1 MVYQYL
7 LGERV
12 QTQTHTSHHNK
23 RDYLKSFLNY
33 IWLTHLIEIYE
44 QGTTEKGEKDFRQL
58 KQCNETMGPQMCI

>member
-1 MVYQYL
+1 M
-7 LGERV
+7 